1 MASPNSRPKEVDV
14 TKKPDIEVT
23 RPAEVNPTKVKPEM
37 ETKVKPDIDAAAAS
51 ASAVP
56 KVKAQEPDLPKA
68 GQPEVTPDA
77 GKKVQKPEE
86 VDTEATKAGK
96 VEEEDTN
103 WGPDEISRLRED
115 WGVQETDTL
124 AVAKTDI
131 EGLEDIVFKGGSPR
145 VRKEAG
151 LDDLDVLKPDRA
163 IKSSGKIAS
172 ATRHAEA
179 DVANEF
185 VEAVEKAGLSNEEV
199 KGVLHLY
206 QSNPSG
212 VCPTCLSGLGNPD
225 KASGVIKQLSERYPN
240 LKIKVSSNQVEGVRV
255 TGRSNFTVQNGKYV
269 D

>member
-1 MASPNSRPKEVDV
+1 MLLIKSNKQKGRLKTTASVLGFLLL
-14 TKKPDIEVT
+14 IGG
-23 RPAEVNPTKVKPEM
+23 AWF
-37 ETKVKPDIDAAAAS
+37 
-51 ASAVP
+51 
-56 KVKAQEPDLPKA
+56 
-68 GQPEVTPDA
+68 GW
-77 GKKVQKPEE
+77 PEE
-86 VDTEATKAGK
+86 
-96 VEEEDTN
+96 
-103 WGPDEISRLRED
+103 
-115 WGVQETDTL
+115 
-124 AVAKTDI
+124 
-131 EGLEDIVFKGGSPR
+131 
-145 VRKEAG
+145 
-151 LDDLDVLKPDRA
+151 
-163 IKSSGKIAS
+163 
-172 ATRHAEA
+172 

>member
-1 MASPNSRPKEVDV
+1 M

-115 WGVQETDTL
+115 WGVPETDTL
-124 AVAKTDI
+124 AIAKTDI

-151 LDDLDVLKPDRA
+151 LDDLDVLKPGGLFIWVVLYPEKQCPHHREH
-163 IKSSGKIAS
+163 SPVRGEGS
-172 ATRHAEA
+172 AEDTREYPPTLEVCDHAFDDDPVVI
-179 DVANEF
+179 DVPVQVFLVVGEF
-185 VEAVEKAGLSNEEV
+185 SAG
-199 KGVLHLY
+199 
-206 QSNPSG
+206 
-212 VCPTCLSGLGNPD
+212 
-225 KASGVIKQLSERYPN
+225 
-240 LKIKVSSNQVEGVRV
+240 
-255 TGRSNFTVQNGKYV
+255 
-269 D
+269 

>member
-1 MASPNSRPKEVDV
+1 MN
-14 TKKPDIEVT
+14 
-23 RPAEVNPTKVKPEM
+23 NP
-37 ETKVKPDIDAAAAS
+37 
-51 ASAVP
+51 
-56 KVKAQEPDLPKA
+56 
-68 GQPEVTPDA
+68 
-77 GKKVQKPEE
+77 
-86 VDTEATKAGK
+86 
-96 VEEEDTN
+96 
-103 WGPDEISRLRED
+103 
-115 WGVQETDTL
+115 
-124 AVAKTDI
+124 
-131 EGLEDIVFKGGSPR
+131 
-145 VRKEAG
+145 
-151 LDDLDVLKPDRA
+151 PDRA
-163 IKSSGKIAS
+163 IKNSGKIAS
-172 ATRHAEA
+172 ATRHAEE